1 MKCENCEQYNLS
13 GDPWGSIECSL
24 MIDGFGK
31 SSLSEELEPYRHKCT
46 VLVPLLGM
54 VNHILAITE
63 SGYHTAS
70 TAPGYGTQPLHRHQT
85 QKRL

>member
-1 MKCENCEQYNLS
+1 
-13 GDPWGSIECSL
+13 

-31 SSLSEELEPYRHKCT
+31 SSLSEELDPYT

-54 VNHILAITE
+54 VNDILAISE
-63 SGYHTAS
+63 GGYDTAS
-70 TAPGYGTQPLHRHQT
+70 TAPGYGTHPPHRHQT